1 MRLRSTVR
9 GAALAA
15 CVLLVAAG
23 GMAGGTARAQ
33 SDAAEW
39 PNRPVRIVMPNAP
52 GSSIDTVG
60 RIVSA
65 RLQELLGQSMVI
77 ENKAGASGAIGME
90 AVKVAPPD
98 GYTLAVGSASSMSVA
113 PLVQKKVP
121 YDPLRDFA
129 FVSLVAVMPNVLVV
143 TPSLPVKNVR
153 ELIEY
158 ARANPG
164 KVNMASA
171 GIGAA
176 SHLAG
181 VLLQSMANFEA
192 LHVPY
197 KGGSPSAAAVVAGES
212 QFSITPA
219 PAVMGLVKGGR
230 LRALGHSLGRRTPL
244 LDMPSI
250 SETVAGY
257 DYNGWAGLVAPR
269 GTSRAVVDK
278 LRFTLAKV
286 VELPAVKEALGAQGA
301 EATISTPED
310 FRTFLERDLA
320 NNARV
325 VRSANIQP
333 E

>member
-1 MRLRSTVR
+1 MTPRRAVP

-15 CVLLVAAG
+15 CLLLGAAG
-23 GMAGGTARAQ
+23 AHAQAPAGAG
-33 SDAAEW
+33 EW
-39 PNRPVRIVMPNAP
+39 PARPVRVVMPNAP

-65 RLQELLGQSMVI
+65 RLQELLGQPLVI

-121 YDPLRDFA
+121 YDPLYDFA

-143 TPSLPVKNVR
+143 TPSLPVKNVG

-171 GIGAA
+171 GVGAA

-181 VLLQSMANFEA
+181 VLFQTMARFEA

-230 LRALGHSLGRRTPL
+230 LRALGHSLPRRTPL

-250 SETVAGY
+250 AEAVPGY
-257 DYNGWAGLVAPR
+257 DYNGWAGFVAPR
-269 GTSRAVVDK
+269 GTQRAVVDK
-278 LRFTLAKV
+278 LRFALAKV

-301 EATISTPED
+301 EATITTPED

-325 VRSANIQP
+325 VKSANIQP